1 MYFLPLQVH
10 KSHCRTI
17 NHLKC
22 VDCLIHFDKTHLLRT
37 YNIDFPPFLK
47 KKKNAWKLLNFHNLK
62 KINTKPNCGLN
73 SSNCPDLRKPV
84 TPAAG
89 MLLEYSRRQSTGEGG
104 TVGVGCR
111 CGWHLAFWIENKLT
125 EEIGGTTQAPFLG
138 FRAGGP
144 NRPLW
149 PQHSEAILLP
159 RLGRR
164 EGGPAFL
171 HRAPQAWLGR
181 TFLLPNS
188 QQSVPQKEP
197 VYLEAKHIPPPVGSS
212 PPLFR
217 AASREALCWSKT
229 SKNEASGPLGVKAIR
244 TPLQQKRPTTR
255 APPGLRSPFSVP
267 TMHLKGWG
275 LEGQSSS
282 PELGG
287 RTAHAHT
294 PPPGGAGLTHVH
306 GACTDWNICAQ
317 GSIRCNLTWAPSWV
331 PSDKPQGP
339 MSGTSRIYLGC
350 GTKIW
355 DLEMVLY
362 LLFFFCYLGKVVSM
376 IFH

>member
-1 MYFLPLQVH
+1 M
-10 KSHCRTI
+10 
-17 NHLKC
+17 
-22 VDCLIHFDKTHLLRT
+22 
-37 YNIDFPPFLK
+37 
-47 KKKNAWKLLNFHNLK
+47 
-62 KINTKPNCGLN
+62 
-73 SSNCPDLRKPV
+73 
-84 TPAAG
+84 
-89 MLLEYSRRQSTGEGG
+89 
-104 TVGVGCR
+104 GVGCR

-282 PELGG
+282 PELRGPDCAC
-287 RTAHAHT
+287 AHLT
-294 PPPGGAGLTHVH
+294 PRWGWTNACAWRLHWLKHLCTGLYQVQSH
-306 GACTDWNICAQ
+306 
-317 GSIRCNLTWAPSWV
+317 L
-331 PSDKPQGP
+331 GP
-339 MSGTSRIYLGC
+339 FLGTFWQASGTNVRDQQDIFGMWDQDLRPWNGFISPFFFFFLLFRESRINDFSL
-350 GTKIW
+350 KQ
-355 DLEMVLY
+355 
-362 LLFFFCYLGKVVSM
+362 VVMAIQLCIRHSSRHWVQM
-376 IFH
+376 RIKANEISAFASIYVVA